1 MIRLFFVLGLC
12 SMAGAASAQVT
23 PPASSTAAGAVVLS
37 NSTDQTPASVESE
50 AKARDAEYAQWKT
63 RYATNRA
70 WVANEIKE
78 IRSEIATLK
87 QRKPGVEET
96 YSDLLN
102 GSINNWNRD
111 RTDYGDPEQF
121 ADCKEVLVNLKT
133 SVRNELTK
141 K

>member
-1 MIRLFFVLGLC
+1 MIRFFLLAGLL
-12 SMAGAASAQVT
+12 SLAGAASAQ
-23 PPASSTAAGAVVLS
+23 TAAPAVTTAT
-37 NSTDQTPASVESE
+37 NSSSAVDQTLTTEAE

-87 QRKPGVEET
+87 QRKPGSEET

-111 RTDYGDPEQF
+111 RTDYGDIEQF
-121 ADCKEVLVNLKT
+121 AGCKEVLVNLKT
-133 SVRNELTK
+133 SIRNELSK

>member
-1 MIRLFFVLGLC
+1 MIRFFLLAGLL
-12 SMAGAASAQVT
+12 SLAGVTSAQT
-23 PPASSTAAGAVVLS
+23 TTPASSTASGNTLS
-37 NSTDQTPASVESE
+37 SSAASQTPTTEAE

-63 RYATNRA
+63 RYAANRA

-87 QRKPGVEET
+87 QRKPGVDET

>member
-1 MIRLFFVLGLC
+1 MIRFFLLAGLL
-12 SMAGAASAQVT
+12 SLAGAASAQT
-23 PPASSTAAGAVVLS
+23 TLPTATTAASSS
-37 NSTDQTPASVESE
+37 STVDQPLTTEAE

-87 QRKPGVEET
+87 QRKPGTEET

-111 RTDYGDPEQF
+111 RTDYGDIEQF
-121 ADCKEVLVNLKT
+121 AECKDVLVNLKT
-133 SVRNELTK
+133 SIRNELSK

>member
-1 MIRLFFVLGLC
+1 MIRFFLLAGLL
-12 SMAGAASAQVT
+12 SLAGVASAQIT
-23 PPASSTAAGAVVLS
+23 SPTSSTALSTTYSSSIAG
-37 NSTDQTPASVESE
+37 QTPPTEAE

-121 ADCKEVLVNLKT
+121 AACKEVLVNLKT
-133 SVRNELTK
+133 SVRNELGK
-141 K
+141 N